1 MPAPVEGINF
11 EMFEDCKEK
20 KKPFSFVRHSF
31 EKSFALFFIALQL
44 LKDKDDVSV
53 LHDCVVCNAH

>member
-31 EKSFALFFIALQL
+31 EKSFALFFYCSTVIKRQG
-44 LKDKDDVSV
+44 
-53 LHDCVVCNAH
+53 